1 MATVPTAVIQLAELY
16 NATSITGQS
25 EHDSWTKQFRNEV
38 RHTLR
43 QHGYV
48 IEMISYQFGT
58 TTRAVL
64 REHE

>member
-1 MATVPTAVIQLAELY
+1 MNIPTAVIQLAELY

-25 EHDSWTKQFRNEV
+25 EHDGWPKQFRNEV

-58 TTRAVL
+58 TTSAVL
-64 REHE
+64 RGED